1 MCRSSRAVGT
11 SIVTVGSSRMRIGAS
26 LIRDFANARI
36 IRWPE
41 EYVSTVR
48 STNSSSFRRDT
59 RSSIRFLRGALG
71 TWYRAPKKSRFS
83 RPVSFQYRPRSP
95 MSMHPIDARTLS
107 SSLWTSNPFT
117 HIFPDVGRRRVVRH
131 LISVVLPA
139 PFGPRSPKIS
149 PSRMSRLTSARAWT
163 CFLSRFPFLR
173 TFDMNVFERFSTRMI
188 GSGIVPR
195 PHAPTYLT
203 MSREGRSGYSA
214 RRFITQSGIPR
225 PMGRT
230 RSPASRR
237 PGNGEI
243 SRLRRELAALRRA
256 LSRQDTRL
264 RAVSQAVESQRRWE
278 AVLAGALQIGEGARR
293 GDRGVIADLQDSIV
307 RLEEFLLKTSDR
319 IENILH
325 ALKQHREFLVGMN
338 KRILNVG
345 TKDRIGLELDSALVK
360 EIERLKASLH
370 DADNVKEIEKAKAE
384 LDRRFDGELKKF
396 DLDAIWAKK
405 KEIAG
410 YG

>member
-1 MCRSSRAVGT
+1 
-11 SIVTVGSSRMRIGAS
+11 
-26 LIRDFANARI
+26 
-36 IRWPE
+36 
-41 EYVSTVR
+41 
-48 STNSSSFRRDT
+48 
-59 RSSIRFLRGALG
+59 
-71 TWYRAPKKSRFS
+71 
-83 RPVSFQYRPRSP
+83 
-95 MSMHPIDARTLS
+95 
-107 SSLWTSNPFT
+107 
-117 HIFPDVGRRRVVRH
+117 
-131 LISVVLPA
+131 
-139 PFGPRSPKIS
+139 
-149 PSRMSRLTSARAWT
+149 
-163 CFLSRFPFLR
+163 
-173 TFDMNVFERFSTRMI
+173 
-188 GSGIVPR
+188 
-195 PHAPTYLT
+195 
-203 MSREGRSGYSA
+203 
-214 RRFITQSGIPR
+214 
-225 PMGRT
+225 MGRT

-345 TKDRIGLELDSALVK
+345 TKDRIRLELDVMKNTLSILALNGVELDSALVK